1 MARIVALG
9 VCLLA
14 SACTYAGAQRE
25 IFTGSL
31 EQQQPADIALAT
43 EPAFI
48 EPCRQAIADA
58 ARSHGAV
65 QVAAVSTSEPS
76 RAMDGT
82 IEAPL
87 EAQVSYERAGELDV
101 QKAPVV
107 CQLNSEGRVTGLL

>member
-9 VCLLA
+9 ACLLS
-14 SACTYAGAQRE
+14 SACTYAGIQRE
-25 IFTGSL
+25 AFTGSL
-31 EQQQPADIALAT
+31 EQQQPIDIAPAT

-48 EPCRQAIADA
+48 ETCRQAIADA

-65 QVAAVSTSEPS
+65 QVAVVGTSEPS
-76 RAMDGT
+76 RAADGT

-87 EAQVSYERAGELDV
+87 EAQVTYERPGELDV
-101 QKAPVV
+101 RKAPIV

>member
-14 SACTYAGAQRE
+14 SACSSAGTQRE
-25 IFTGSL
+25 IFTGNL
-31 EQQQPADIALAT
+31 QQPPVDIALAA

-58 ARSHGAV
+58 ARSYGAV
-65 QVAAVSTSEPS
+65 QVAAVATGEPS
-76 RAMDGT
+76 RAIDGT

-87 EAQVSYERAGELDV
+87 EAQVTYERPGELDV
-101 QKAPVV
+101 RKAPIV